1 VASLASAIGF
11 IHGRSIH
18 RRRVRSLAAAIA
30 PVLPPSARV
39 LDIGCGDGLLDVA
52 LLKTRP
58 DVRIEGVDVLVR
70 ADTPIPVR
78 QFDGRKLPFADGEF
92 DVAMAVDVFHHAE
105 DPEALMGE
113 MKRVSRRLLVIKDHL
128 AHGVASRLLL
138 RAMDWVGNSSH
149 GVRLP
154 YNYWSEAEW
163 RAAWRRAGVRPRS
176 IIRKLHLYPFPVS
189 AVCDANLHLLATLE
203 PER

>member
-1 VASLASAIGF
+1 VASLASTVGF
-11 IHGRSIH
+11 IHGKSIH

-30 PVLPPSARV
+30 PVLPRSARV
-39 LDIGCGDGLLDVA
+39 LDVGCGDGLLDVA
-52 LLKTRP
+52 LLGMRP

-78 QFDGRKLPFADGEF
+78 QFDGRRLPFADGQF

-105 DPEALMGE
+105 HPEELMVE
-113 MKRVSRRLLVIKDHL
+113 MKRISRRLLVIKDHL
-128 AHGVASRLLL
+128 AHGFPSRMVL

-154 YNYWSEAEW
+154 YNYWSEGEW
-163 RAAWRRAGVRPRS
+163 RAVWRRTGVRPTS
-176 IIRKLHLYPFPVS
+176 IVRKLHLYPFPVS
-189 AVCDANLHLLATLE
+189 LVCDADLHLLATLE
-203 PER
+203 PEP